1 MYMGRIMAVD
11 YGRKRVGL
19 AVTDPLKIIATGL
32 DTVHSSEVLDYIG
45 RYVQREAVEL
55 FVVGFPR
62 NLDYSDAE
70 LMPEVRAFAG
80 KLEKRFGLPVVPV
93 DERFTSKIA
102 LRTMIDAGMKK
113 SERRKKEN
121 TDRLS
126 AVIILQ
132 SYLESLALKNTTGK

>member
-19 AVTDPLKIIATGL
+19 AVSDPLKIIATGL
-32 DTVHSSEVLDYIG
+32 DTVHPSEVLDYIG
-45 RYVQREAVEL
+45 QYMKKETVDL
-55 FVVGFPR
+55 LVVGFPR

-70 LMPEVRAFAG
+70 LTPDVRVFIQ
-80 KLEKRFGLPVVPV
+80 KLKEKFGLPVEQI
-93 DERFTSKIA
+93 DERFTSKMA
-102 LRTMIDAGMKK
+102 VRAMIDAGMKK
-113 SERRKKEN
+113 TDRRKKEN

-132 SYLESLALKNTTGK
+132 SYLESVALKNTIEK